1 MGFLDAVERFFNPQ
15 GLPDAITGLDAQMSA
30 ESKALTDITVPFDR
44 DWTINNAWQDTDG
57 GIALVNGYSASYAA
71 MYKRQVW
78 VHAVINTLTRGIAS
92 LPLKVYR
99 REGDGRVRERQSPLA
114 QLLARPYERGTS
126 FTLIEKMIGDVGIYG
141 NAIAVMSG
149 PRNQAPTGLTPLT
162 PRHMTIDRDG
172 DYVFTDPATGK
183 ETGFRRSRVVH
194 LHYYNPDSEQ
204 MGVSPLE
211 PLRRSLASEDA
222 AQRLGI
228 ASFQNGARP
237 SGILRTDKEIPAE
250 RLRAMKSEV
259 VRGFGG
265 VDRTGLPALLT
276 DGLDWKSMSW
286 NMQEAAV
293 TEFRQLHKIEVC
305 AVYRVP
311 PPVVGILE
319 HATFSNIVE
328 QNRMLVG
335 HTFRPWTTLAE
346 ETLRAQLIPYF
357 GDPSEWYC
365 EFDFKEM
372 LKASPLD
379 QFAAYG
385 QGINAGWI
393 TQNEIRELENMPR
406 MDDADADRLHRPMN
420 LTPVA
425 TPETPT
431 GGA

>member
-1 MGFLDAVERFFNPQ
+1 MTFLARALSN
-15 GLPDAITGLDAQMSA
+15 LT
-30 ESKALTDITVPFDR
+30 ESKALSDVTVPLER
-44 DWTINNAWQDTDG
+44 DWTINHAWQDGDG
-57 GIALVNGYSASYAA
+57 GIGLVGGYSASYAA
-71 MYKRQVW
+71 MYKKQVW

-99 REGDGRVRERQSPLA
+99 RQGDGRVRERQSPLA
-114 QLLARPYERGTS
+114 RLLAQPYARGTS

-149 PRNQAPTGLTPLT
+149 PRNQPPTSLTPLS
-162 PRHMTIDRDG
+162 PRHLTIDRDG
-172 DYVFTDPATGK
+172 DYVFTDPRTGK
-183 ETGFRRSRVVH
+183 ETGFRRDRVVH
-194 LHYYNPDSEQ
+194 LNYYNPQDDL

-228 ASFQNGARP
+228 ASFENGARP
-237 SGILRTDKEIPAE
+237 SGVLTTDQDLSQPVFDRIKGDIR
-250 RLRAMKSEV
+250 RL
-259 VRGFGG
+259 FGG
-265 VDRTGLPALLT
+265 VDNSMKPALLT
-276 DGLDWKSMSW
+276 NGLDWKAMSW

-319 HATFSNIVE
+319 HATFSNIIE

-335 HTFRPWTTLAE
+335 HTFRPWTTLTE
-346 ETLRAQLIPYF
+346 ETLRAQLVPFF
-357 GDPSEWYC
+357 GDPAEWYC

-406 MDDADADRLHRPMN
+406 VDDPDADRLHRPMN
-420 LTPVA
+420 LTPTPPAPTDAA
-425 TPETPT
+425 TPPT